1 MPEETKTSK
10 QTLKSTNTRIDKLEL
25 YVNDEAIATQTYCKE
40 SLENYDKLIAGK
52 EHALYSMFLGI
63 FSCLAVIEF
72 LQLFSAIG
80 NMFVTSADCIFI
92 GAKFF
97 IYCWACWSC
106 YGQGHLGEKKNY
118 D

>member
-1 MPEETKTSK
+1 MSEGTKPLPP
-10 QTLKSTNTRIDKLEL
+10 TLKSTNARIDKLEL
-25 YVNDEAIATQTYCKE
+25 YINDEAIATQTYCKE
-40 SLENYDKLIAGK
+40 YVENYNKFVAIK
-52 EHALYSMFLGI
+52 EYNLYSMLLCI

-80 NMFVTSADCIFI
+80 SMFMTTADCIFI

-97 IYCWACWSC
+97 IYCAACWYC
-106 YGQGHLGEKKNY
+106 YGQGRLGEKNH